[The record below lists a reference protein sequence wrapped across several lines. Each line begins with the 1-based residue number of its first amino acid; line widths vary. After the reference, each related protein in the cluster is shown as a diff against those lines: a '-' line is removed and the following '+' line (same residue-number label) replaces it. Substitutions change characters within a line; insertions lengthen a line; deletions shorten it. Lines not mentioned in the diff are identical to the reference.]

1 MRLSTKQKVFLFT
14 ILSLTAAVILC
25 VVLRNSIKKKP
36 AIVKL
41 KVQQQIIKNV
51 IDISG
56 NISAANSQKLM
67 ASSNS
72 IVEHVFVKEGD
83 FVKKGMPLV
92 WMDSLEED
100 YNLKVVDHNIEEQR
114 INGSKKKLELLL
126 AERKV
131 KEKKLQDKQLFARFD
146 GIVASLDC
154 NPGDYFEQG
163 SSYFGELIDR
173 SYLEAVVE
181 ILEDDVQKLKIGQRV
196 IFSFPAIED
205 EEIEGYVKSY
215 PAVGEITDRGATI
228 VRANIRIDNPPD
240 YLLPGYS
247 FTGEIYV
254 QEPENVL
261 TLKNEG
267 IMFKK
272 GETFAERYTEN
283 GDTELVRIKVE
294 PLTKG
299 VAKILEGLKNG
310 DVIKAQREESK
321 GKNKRKGGPGG
332 PPPGMRR

>member
-1 MRLSTKQKVFLFT
+1 MRLSSKQKILLFS
-14 ILSLTAAVILC
+14 ILSLIIAVGLC
-25 VVLRNSIKKKP
+25 FVIHKAIKKKP
-36 AIVKL
+36 VIVKL
-41 KVQQQIIKNV
+41 KVQKQTIKNV

-72 IVEHVFVKEGD
+72 IVEQVFVKEGD
-83 FVKKGMPLV
+83 FVRKGMPLV

-114 INGSKKKLELLL
+114 INGSKKKLELLI

-131 KEKKLQDKQLFARFD
+131 KEKKLQDKQIFARFD

-205 EEIEGYVKSY
+205 EQIEGYVKSY

-228 VRANIRIDNPPD
+228 VKANIRIDNPPD
-240 YLLPGYS
+240 NLLPGYS

-254 QEPENVL
+254 NEPEEIL

-272 GETFAERYTEN
+272 GETFAERYTEK
-283 GDTELVRIKVE
+283 GDTELVPVTVE

-299 VAKILEGLKNG
+299 IVKILSGLEKG
-310 DVIKAQREESK
+310 DEVKAQREAPT
-321 GKNKRKGGPGG
+321 KNKRRGGGM
-332 PPPGMRR
+332 PPRR

>member
-1 MRLSTKQKVFLFT
+1 MRLLLKHKILFFT
-14 ILSLTAAVILC
+14 VLILAVA
-25 VVLRNSIKKKP
+25 VVLCTVIHKSIKKKP
-36 AIVKL
+36 TVVKL
-41 KVQQQIIKNV
+41 NVQMQTIKNV

-72 IVEHVFVKEGD
+72 IVERVFVKEGD

-100 YNLKVVDHNIEEQR
+100 YNLKVVDNNIEEQR
-114 INGSKKKLELLL
+114 ISGSKKKLELLL

-154 NPGDYFEQG
+154 NPGDYFESG
-163 SSYFGELIDR
+163 SSSFGELIDR

-181 ILEDDVQKLKIGQRV
+181 ILEDDVRKLKIGQRV
-196 IFSFPAIED
+196 VFSFPAIEG

-215 PAVGEITDRGATI
+215 PAVGEITDRGAT
-228 VRANIRIDNPPD
+228 VVKTNIRIDNPPD

-254 QEPENVL
+254 KEPEDVL

-272 GETFAERYTEN
+272 GETFAERYNED
-283 GDTELVRIKVE
+283 GSTELVRVKVE

-299 VAKILEGLKNG
+299 VVKVLEGLNNA
-310 DVIKAQREESK
+310 DVVKAQRETEK
-321 GKNKRKGGPGG
+321 NNKRGGPGG
-332 PPPGMRR
+332 PPPRR

>member
-1 MRLSTKQKVFLFT
+1 MRLLPKLKILLFT
-14 ILSLTAAVILC
+14 ILPLIILIVAC
-25 VVLRNSIKKKP
+25 IIIHNAINKKP

-41 KVQQQIIKNV
+41 KVQQQTIKNV

-72 IVEHVFVKEGD
+72 IVEEVFVKEGD

-163 SSYFGELIDR
+163 SGYFGELIDR

-181 ILEDDVQKLKIGQRV
+181 ILEDDVQRLQIGQRV
-196 IFSFPAIED
+196 IFDFPAIEN
-205 EEIEGYVKSY
+205 EKIEGYVKSY

-228 VRANIRIDNPPD
+228 VKANIRIDNPPD

-254 QEPENVL
+254 TEPEDVL

-267 IMFKK
+267 ILFKK

-283 GDTELVRIKVE
+283 GNTELVKIKVE

-299 VAKILEGLKNG
+299 ISKIIDGLQKD
-310 DVIKAQREESK
+310 DVIKTQREDSS
-321 GKNKRKGGPGG
+321 KNKRGGRPGNG
-332 PPPGMRR
+332 RPPRR

>member
-1 MRLSTKQKVFLFT
+1 MRLSSKQKILLFS
-14 ILSLTAAVILC
+14 ILSLIIAIGLC
-25 VVLRNSIKKKP
+25 VVIHKAIKKKP
-36 AIVKL
+36 VIVKL
-41 KVQQQIIKNV
+41 KVQKQTIKNV

-72 IVEHVFVKEGD
+72 IVEQVFVKEGD

-114 INGSKKKLELLL
+114 INGSKKKLELLI

-131 KEKKLQDKQLFARFD
+131 KEKKLQDKQIFARFD

-228 VRANIRIDNPPD
+228 VKANIRIDNPPD

-254 QEPENVL
+254 NEPEEIL

-272 GETFAERYTEN
+272 GETFVERYNEKGN
-283 GDTELVRIKVE
+283 TELVSVTVE

-299 VAKILEGLKNG
+299 IVKILSGLEKG
-310 DVIKAQREESK
+310 DEVKAQREAPT
-321 GKNKRKGGPGG
+321 KNKRRGG
-332 PPPGMRR
+332 GMPMKR

>member
-1 MRLSTKQKVFLFT
+1 MRLSLKHKILSFT
-14 ILSLTAAVILC
+14 ILFVVAVTVLC
-25 VVLRNSIKKKP
+25 VVIHKSIRKKP
-36 AIVKL
+36 TVVKL
-41 KVQQQIIKNV
+41 NVQRQTIKNV

-72 IVEHVFVKEGD
+72 IVEYVFVKEGD

-131 KEKKLQDKQLFARFD
+131 KEKKLRDKQLSARFD

-173 SYLEAVVE
+173 SYLEAIVE

-196 IFSFPAIED
+196 VFSFPAIEG

-215 PAVGEITDRGATI
+215 PAVGDITDRGAT
-228 VRANIRIDNPPD
+228 VVKTNIRIDNPPD

-254 QEPENVL
+254 KEPEDVL

-267 IMFKK
+267 ILFKK
-272 GETFAERYTEN
+272 GETFAERYTED
-283 GDTELVRIKVE
+283 GGTELVRVKVE

-299 VAKILEGLKNG
+299 VVKVLEGLSNT
-310 DVIKAQREESK
+310 DVVKAQREI
-321 GKNKRKGGPGG
+321 GQGNQKRGGGPGG
-332 PPPGMRR
+332 PPPRR